1 MRWVTCVAAPILLAN
16 VEQQGVPFNQIE
28 EHYDALERRML
39 DAFFTHVGSHRGL
52 KYLHWNM
59 REELNQ
65 ATRFSDRPQEAQAFE
80 NRNFVSLHQS
90 TLRKVDVIANIAER
104 AHDRNLK
111 TNTTWWE
118 MHGGRLRTVLAW
130 FTENKLIAF
139 AASLATF
146 IGLGIA
152 IYTLR

>member
-1 MRWVTCVAAPILLAN
+1 M
-16 VEQQGVPFNQIE
+16 
-28 EHYDALERRML
+28 
-39 DAFFTHVGSHRGL
+39 
-52 KYLHWNM
+52 
-59 REELNQ
+59 
-65 ATRFSDRPQEAQAFE
+65 
-80 NRNFVSLHQS
+80 
-90 TLRKVDVIANIAER
+90 IANIAER

-111 TNTTWWE
+111 TSTTWWE

>member
-1 MRWVTCVAAPILLAN
+1 
-16 VEQQGVPFNQIE
+16 
-28 EHYDALERRML
+28 
-39 DAFFTHVGSHRGL
+39 
-52 KYLHWNM
+52 
-59 REELNQ
+59 
-65 ATRFSDRPQEAQAFE
+65 
-80 NRNFVSLHQS
+80 
-90 TLRKVDVIANIAER
+90 VIANIAER

-118 MHGGRLRTVLAW
+118 MHGGRLRAVLAW

-152 IYTLR
+152 IYTMT